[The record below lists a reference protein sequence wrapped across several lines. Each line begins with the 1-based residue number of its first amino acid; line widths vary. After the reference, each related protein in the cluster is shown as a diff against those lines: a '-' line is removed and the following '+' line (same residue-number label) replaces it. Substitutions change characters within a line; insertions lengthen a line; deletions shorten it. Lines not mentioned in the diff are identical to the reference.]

1 MDKRAFRF
9 DMIAPSLI
17 PGVHCIFFG
26 IALAVA
32 YKVCGISSLP
42 QCTSLDKDNFR
53 AVRKLVTSIEAVREN
68 PQTTRLV
75 LH

>member
-32 YKVCGISSLP
+32 YM
-42 QCTSLDKDNFR
+42 R
-53 AVRKLVTSIEAVREN
+53 VTELIKYAAF
-68 PQTTRLV
+68 
-75 LH
+75 LHYPNVPH